1 MIACTSPLFTVE
13 RQPVEDL
20 AILDTDLQV
29 FDFE

>member
-1 MIACTSPLFTVE
+1 MHLALVHGE
-13 RQPVEDL
+13 RQPVEDF